1 MLWLFFDIRGTPN
14 CQVVRDHLFWW
25 NRHMCHGQKT
35 VFFLGVWSSHHQRC
49 WLYKSLLMN
58 WPSNL
63 GLAAGVNPKHI
74 RQLGSSSQVATF
86 KKNCELRVV
95 LKTTRTT
102 HPQNGPKWV
111 RSRACNRPTCH
122 SPTSFASGPSTYH
135 RPEPDRR
142 GHHKIA
148 ISGRKSP
155 ENLARI
161 SEYQNLS
168 IVSIILS
175 LEMQNLSWLW

>member
-35 VFFLGVWSSHHQRC
+35 VFFLVYGHPTIRDVGHINPYSCTHPIWLWRCQPETYSSVGI
-49 WLYKSLLMN
+49 LV
-58 WPSNL
+58 P
-63 GLAAGVNPKHI
+63 
-74 RQLGSSSQVATF
+74 SSQ
-86 KKNCELRVV
+86 NYPH
-95 LKTTRTT
+95 
-102 HPQNGPKWV
+102 HPSPKWAKMGQNGPKWV

-135 RPEPDRR
+135 RPEPNRR

>member
-1 MLWLFFDIRGTPN
+1 
-14 CQVVRDHLFWW
+14 
-25 NRHMCHGQKT
+25 MCHGQKT
-35 VFFLGVWSSHHQRC
+35 VFFFGVWSSHHQRC
-49 WLYKSLLMN
+49 WPYQSLFMHS
-58 WPSNL
+58 SNL
-63 GLAAGVNPKHI
+63 ALAVSTRNIFVSWDPRPKFSKLPAPPI
-74 RQLGSSSQVATF
+74 PKMG
-86 KKNCELRVV
+86 
-95 LKTTRTT
+95 
-102 HPQNGPKWV
+102 QNGPKWV

-135 RPEPDRR
+135 RPEPNRR

-175 LEMQNLSWLW
+175 LEMQNLS